1 MNGGTISIF
10 SHSTDITCDKNESI
24 GGYNVFNPYFL
35 KEKKYIYIYIYIH
48 IYDKNKP
55 NKK

>member
-35 KEKKYIYIYIYIH
+35 KEKKIY

-55 NKK
+55 KKKVALIQI